1 MTDWSHLGAGVE
13 QAFEAHRQRMV
24 DHFIRLR
31 HMDADYARGALASY
45 VGMRGCPFPKIAD
58 DVKAQWAI
66 DVAAKRSAEAE
77 TEPAGSR

>member
-1 MTDWSHLGAGVE
+1 MTDWSNLGPGPAA
-13 QAFEAHRQRMV
+13 AFERHRQEMV
-24 DHFIRLR
+24 AHFIKLR

-66 DVAAKRSAEAE
+66 EVAAKRSAEAE